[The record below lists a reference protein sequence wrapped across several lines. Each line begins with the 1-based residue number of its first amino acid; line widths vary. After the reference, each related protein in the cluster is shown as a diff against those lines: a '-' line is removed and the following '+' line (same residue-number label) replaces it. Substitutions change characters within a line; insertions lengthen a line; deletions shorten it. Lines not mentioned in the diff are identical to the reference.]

1 MKTTTR
7 KSTPPYHNSVFN
19 LQRRK
24 RFRGSHRRLRVR
36 ERIWWVFASHDVATS
51 RIARVVVI
59 FFGFFI
65 QREGEGDGCHSIPR
79 WPRKETSR
87 KRARTL
93 ADKPCVEHT
102 PFEKFNRAGVDAAN
116 DIAWCSYYGL
126 QWRFRGPN
134 LTFFF
139 SSGVD
144 WRLRGAGAPF
154 FRFEKNFEFES
165 LNSLFFSFL
174 KESAFFFAKRVTK
187 ANVATKHPPKQWS
200 TPTEITSI
208 CTSRESARGRT
219 AWSRAKITRRFKWTS
234 GIWVR
239 TGRTRATIRLLPF
252 RVTWETRY
260 VVVECSYGCNS
271 IRGTL
276 CRGCFWS
283 RAIASGWIP
292 RDFAFDFSEE
302 TNPTLCAFF

>member
-174 KESAFFFAKRVTK
+174 KESAFFFLRNASQKRTL
-187 ANVATKHPPKQWS
+187 
-200 TPTEITSI
+200 
-208 CTSRESARGRT
+208 
-219 AWSRAKITRRFKWTS
+219 RRN
-234 GIWVR
+234 IHR
-239 TGRTRATIRLLPF
+239 NNDQRRR
-252 RVTWETRY
+252 R
-260 VVVECSYGCNS
+260 
-271 IRGTL
+271 
-276 CRGCFWS
+276 
-283 RAIASGWIP
+283 
-292 RDFAFDFSEE
+292 
-302 TNPTLCAFF
+302 

>member
-24 RFRGSHRRLRVR
+24 RFRGSHRRLRVH

-139 SSGVD
+139 RPASNDLIIAG
-144 WRLRGAGAPF
+144 GGAPF
-154 FRFEKNFEFES
+154 FRFEKNVDFE
-165 LNSLFFSFL
+165 
-174 KESAFFFAKRVTK
+174 
-187 ANVATKHPPKQWS
+187 
-200 TPTEITSI
+200 
-208 CTSRESARGRT
+208 
-219 AWSRAKITRRFKWTS
+219 
-234 GIWVR
+234 
-239 TGRTRATIRLLPF
+239 
-252 RVTWETRY
+252 
-260 VVVECSYGCNS
+260 
-271 IRGTL
+271 
-276 CRGCFWS
+276 
-283 RAIASGWIP
+283 
-292 RDFAFDFSEE
+292 
-302 TNPTLCAFF
+302 

>member
-1 MKTTTR
+1 MLRTTSRGVRTTGY
-7 KSTPPYHNSVFN
+7 SDVFEA
-19 LQRRK
+19 QIWPFF
-24 RFRGSHRRLRVR
+24 FRPASIDDWEGRGLLF
-36 ERIWWVFASHDVATS
+36 FASKKTS
-51 RIARVVVI
+51 
-59 FFGFFI
+59 
-65 QREGEGDGCHSIPR
+65 SLSL
-79 WPRKETSR
+79 W
-87 KRARTL
+87 TL
-93 ADKPCVEHT
+93 
-102 PFEKFNRAGVDAAN
+102 
-116 DIAWCSYYGL
+116 
-126 QWRFRGPN
+126 
-134 LTFFF
+134 
-139 SSGVD
+139 
-144 WRLRGAGAPF
+144 
-154 FRFEKNFEFES
+154 
-165 LNSLFFSFL
+165 FSFPSW
-174 KESAFFFAKRVTK
+174 KKAHFFFAKRVTK